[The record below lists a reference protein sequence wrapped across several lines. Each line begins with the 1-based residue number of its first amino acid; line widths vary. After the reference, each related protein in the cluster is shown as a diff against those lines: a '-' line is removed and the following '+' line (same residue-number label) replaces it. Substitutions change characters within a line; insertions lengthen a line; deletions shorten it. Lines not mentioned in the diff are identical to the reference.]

1 MWRGG
6 EGFVNR
12 IWVRNFGLKNG
23 LDLGG
28 EHWRWRF
35 LCYIDRMSWDSLEIF
50 HEQRFMNNR

>member
-1 MWRGG
+1 M
-6 EGFVNR
+6 NR

-35 LCYIDRMSWDSLEIF
+35 LCYIDRMSWDLLEIF